1 MLAVELFTGH
11 FTQLWEQS
19 PTHLPVFEKV
29 YSDTEKLAR
38 EKYFDDIQQKLQSL
52 QNKSNL
58 RKLKNSDAGSSFF
71 PVFKSML
78 QGVFDFKPEQL
89 EIILSDEFRNVSKDF
104 FYNAREFGPEL
115 SPDNIYQGMRNVWI
129 MNGLQ
134 LMMNYPVKI
143 TPSVFAYSM
152 IYPYSDNLLD
162 DPTISNTE
170 KQKFSERFN
179 RRLHGIEV
187 LPESFAEK
195 QLFILTGM
203 FEQQFSRTEYPEV
216 YKSLYAI
223 HDAQTE
229 SLRLSKADGLTEE
242 EIRRIC
248 FEKGG
253 TSVLADGYLVA
264 GKLNQQQEQ
273 ALYGYGVYLQLLD
286 DIQDAKQDAGD
297 GTKTMCAFEKGEK
310 LAGFVN
316 QTIHFGRKAL
326 DEMNCFDAKD
336 SQVFIALM
344 NRSIET
350 MIIESIGLNAESYPA
365 GFVREIE
372 KYSPLHF
379 DYIRKKKSESK
390 SHRLTMFR
398 KYFDQATPE
407 RIKKVFEQQLV

>member
-1 MLAVELFTGH
+1 MLPIELYNNH
-11 FTQLWEQS
+11 FIRFWEQS

-38 EKYFDDIQQKLQSL
+38 EKYFDDIQQKLQAL

-58 RKLKNSDAGSSFF
+58 RKLRKSDAGSSFF

-104 FYNAREFGPEL
+104 FYNAREFDPEL
-115 SPDNIYQGMRNVWI
+115 SPEKIYQGMRNVWI

-134 LMMNYPVKI
+134 LMMDFPVEI

-162 DPTISNTE
+162 DPAISNKE
-170 KQKFSERFN
+170 KLQFSERFKL
-179 RRLHGIEV
+179 RLHGIEV
-187 LPESFAEK
+187 QPKSFAEK

-203 FEQQFSRTEYPEV
+203 FERQYSRTGYPEV
-216 YKSLYAI
+216 YQSLYAI

-264 GKLNQQQEQ
+264 GKLNQQKEQ

-286 DIQDAKQDAGD
+286 DIQDTKQDARD
-297 GTKTMCAFEKGEK
+297 STKTMCAFEKGEK

-336 SQVFIALM
+336 SQVFTALM

-365 GFVREIE
+365 EFAHEIE

-379 DYIRKKKSESK
+379 DYIRQRKSESK

-407 RIKKVFEQQLV
+407 RIKSVFKQQLV

>member
-1 MLAVELFTGH
+1 MVSVELFTDH

-19 PTHLPVFEKV
+19 PTHLPVFDRIYTAEEKQ
-29 YSDTEKLAR
+29 AR
-38 EKYFDDIQQKLQSL
+38 EKNFDEIQQKLQAL
-52 QNKSNL
+52 QNKANL
-58 RKLKNSDAGSSFF
+58 RRLRNSDAGSSFF

-89 EIILSDEFRNVSKDF
+89 EIILSDEFRNVSKIF

-115 SPDNIYQGMRNVWI
+115 SPENIYQGLRNVWI

-134 LMMNYPVKI
+134 LMMDFPVEI

-162 DPTISNTE
+162 DPTISNIE
-170 KQKFSERFN
+170 KQKFSERFKL
-179 RRLHGIEV
+179 RLHGIEV
-187 LPESFAEK
+187 MPENFTEK
-195 QLFILTGM
+195 QLFELTGM

-216 YKSLYAI
+216 YQSLYAI

-229 SLRLSKADGLTEE
+229 SLQLSKTDGLTDE

-264 GKLNQQQEQ
+264 GKLNRSQEQ

-297 GTKTMCAFEKGEK
+297 GTKTMCAFEKGER
-310 LAGFVN
+310 LATFVN

-326 DEMNCFDAKD
+326 DEMNCFDSKD
-336 SQVFIALM
+336 SEVFIALM

-350 MIIESIGLNAESYPA
+350 MIIESVGLNAESYPA
-365 GFVREIE
+365 DFVREIE

-379 DYIRKKKSESK
+379 EYIRQRKSESK

-407 RIKKVFEQQLV
+407 RIKSVIV